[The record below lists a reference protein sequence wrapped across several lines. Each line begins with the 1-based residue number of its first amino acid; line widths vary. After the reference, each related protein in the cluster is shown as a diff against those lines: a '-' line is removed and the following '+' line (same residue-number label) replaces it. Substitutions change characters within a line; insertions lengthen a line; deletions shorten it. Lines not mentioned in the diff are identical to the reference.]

1 MPQNDRNNRNR
12 PILSLDSVVMPYSPD
27 AEQAVLG
34 CILMEPSCMPQ
45 VQLYL
50 RPDSFYMPQ
59 HRDIFEVM
67 MAIETSGGKLDPL
80 VVLEQLKLRETF
92 DESTG
97 RNYLHQLAE
106 SVPSIR
112 NVEQYAKI
120 VREKYYLRTLINASR
135 DIIEETTSSDAQA
148 DLLLDSAE
156 QKIYDIRR
164 GKSSGAPTRLS
175 DIIINEVYDKLNK
188 LNSEEKD
195 LYKGFPTGYN
205 DLDTVL
211 TGLHRS
217 DLILIGAR
225 PAMGKTSFA
234 LNLARNL
241 ALLGKK
247 KVVFF
252 SLEMTKEQLA
262 QRVLSTEARVQS
274 YKMRTGELDSDDW
287 TRLGVATSVLNDCEL
302 YFDDTSNITVPE
314 MKAKVRRMRD
324 VDCVI
329 IDYLGLIK
337 SPVRVENRVQEV
349 TEITRTLKLMAK
361 DLAVPVVCCAQL
373 SRGTEGRGKSHRP
386 QLADLRESGSIEQ
399 DADIVLMLYRPDYYA
414 GEKKDDNSPEE
425 QPPEGEAPN
434 ANKVEIIVAKNR
446 HGPTNT
452 VELVFDPEHT
462 AFLGIERLRHEM

>member
-1 MPQNDRNNRNR
+1 MLN
-12 PILSLDSVVMPYSPD
+12 LDSLSMPYSAD

-34 CILMEPSCMPQ
+34 CILMEPSCLPQ
-45 VQLYL
+45 VQLHV
-50 RPDSFYMPQ
+50 RPDFFYVPQ
-59 HRDIFEVM
+59 HKEIFEIMTTVE
-67 MAIETSGGKLDPL
+67 ASGGRIDPL
-80 VVLEQLKLRETF
+80 VVLEQMKLRGAT
-92 DESTG
+92 DEAAT
-97 RNYLHQLAE
+97 RNYLRQLAE

-120 VREKYYLRTLINASR
+120 VREKYYLRTLINTSR
-135 DIIEETTSSDAQA
+135 EIIEDTASTTDADA

-164 GKSSGAPTRLS
+164 GKTTGAPSRLS

-188 LNSEEKD
+188 LNSEDKE
-195 LYKGFPTGYN
+195 LYKGFPTGFS
-205 DLDTVL
+205 DLDSVL

-234 LNLARNL
+234 LNLARNMSL
-241 ALLGKK
+241 MGKK

-262 QRVLSTEARVQS
+262 QRVLCSEARIPS
-274 YKMRTGELDSDDW
+274 YKMRTGDLDTDEW
-287 TRLGVATSVLNDCEL
+287 TRLGIATNVLNDCEL
-302 YFDDTSNITVPE
+302 YFDDASDITVPE

-324 VDCVI
+324 VDCVV

-337 SPVRVENRVQEV
+337 SATRKENRVQEV
-349 TEITRTLKLMAK
+349 TEITRSLKMMAK

-399 DADIVLMLYRPDYYA
+399 DADIVLMLYRAEYYA
-414 GEKKDDNSPEE
+414 AEKKDDAK
-425 QPPEGEAPN
+425 GEPANGEDAPN
-434 ANKVEIIVAKNR
+434 ANEVEIIVAKNR
-446 HGPTNT
+446 HGPTTT
-452 VELVFDPEHT
+452 VKLVFDAEHT
-462 AFLGIERLRHEM
+462 LFVGIERLRHEM